1 MSRLLLHMGGG
12 GASVSISCLTVEQ
25 WSVCKRK
32 EMRRELQTA

>member
-1 MSRLLLHMGGG
+1 MSRLLLHMGG